1 MPDYEKPSQPGAGAE
16 QEREIEYLVCRLC
29 NTPCYT
35 FEMDRGRLTEAICMM
50 CGNDDILLF
59 QMTEDEEE

>member
-1 MPDYEKPSQPGAGAE
+1 MPENKKPVRPGTEAE
-16 QEREIEYLVCRLC
+16 EEREIEYLVCRLC

-35 FEMDRGRLTEAICMM
+35 FEMDRGRLLEATCMM

-59 QMTEDEEE
+59 QMTEDEE